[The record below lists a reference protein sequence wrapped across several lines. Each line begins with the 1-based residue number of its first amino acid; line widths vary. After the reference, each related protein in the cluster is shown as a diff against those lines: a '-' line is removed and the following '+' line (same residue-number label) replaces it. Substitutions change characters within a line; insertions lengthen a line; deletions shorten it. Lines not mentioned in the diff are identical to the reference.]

1 MSGVH
6 LELDEDLV
14 TLLKELDQPVELAA
28 REFIVLELYR
38 RKTIT
43 SGKAATLL
51 GMERFDFIR
60 YPSEL
65 GIPFFDMSEADWE
78 AELALL
84 QTIRLTRRSS
94 PIRAR

>member
-43 SGKAATLL
+43 SGKAATL
-51 GMERFDFIR
+51 
-60 YPSEL
+60 
-65 GIPFFDMSEADWE
+65 EAS
-78 AELALL
+78 
-84 QTIRLTRRSS
+84 RS
-94 PIRAR
+94 R